1 MLYKIYHSHY
11 FPVVEGGGGR
21 EARGGARSEGGRE
34 KRGAGGL
41 EAGFKLTLPNE

>member
-11 FPVVEGGGGR
+11 FQWWRGGGGR

-41 EAGFKLTLPNE
+41 EAGFKLNLPNE